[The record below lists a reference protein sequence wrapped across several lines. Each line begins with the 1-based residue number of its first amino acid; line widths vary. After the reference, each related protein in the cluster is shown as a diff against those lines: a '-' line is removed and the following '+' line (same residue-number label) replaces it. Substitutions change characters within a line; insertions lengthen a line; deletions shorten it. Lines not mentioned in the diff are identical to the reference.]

1 MEKDK
6 SKLPATK
13 GRTRRGR
20 DDFRQNVKRTLAN
33 RVGLECS
40 NPDCRAHTSGP
51 QTDGSKALN
60 VGVAAHITAAARRG
74 PRFDPTITDK
84 ERAGASNGIW
94 LCQTCAH
101 KVDGDPVAYPAYLLR
116 GWKAQ
121 AEHEAKAR
129 LGKTK
134 DRTKSQKDYVS
145 SLKRIQKM
153 RDDLHRDLLKTPQ
166 ERMNLPRPAN
176 RRAKFAHDEIIVH
189 RIDDDTYPDIN
200 PARPGISP
208 WFKLELLDFYHGGL
222 HGIVAIEYVLI
233 DSETRNWALLPYPL
247 SDKQYPP
254 RFEKTKVFVTVKIP
268 WRYIL
273 HYDMRGDEYYN
284 FPHLYREFANAGEP
298 YEGRGFFLLRDD
310 KAYEFELPSENQID
324 LQALLSAADDP
335 GLHTDG

>member
-1 MEKDK
+1 MEKK
-6 SKLPATK
+6 ETAAKTK
-13 GRTRRGR
+13 RRGSR
-20 DDFRQNVKRTLAN
+20 DDFRQKVKRTLAN

-51 QTDGSKALN
+51 QTDASKALN
-60 VGVAAHITAAARRG
+60 VGVAAHITAAARGG
-74 PRFDPTITDK
+74 PRFDPTLTDN

-121 AEHEAKAR
+121 AEHEAKIR

-134 DRTKSQKDYVS
+134 GGTKSRKDYVNA
-145 SLKRIQKM
+145 LKRSQKM

-166 ERMNLPRPAN
+166 ERLNLPRPAN
-176 RRAKFAHDEIIVH
+176 RRAKFAHDEIIVR
-189 RIDDDTYPDIN
+189 RIDDDIYPDIQ
-200 PARPGISP
+200 PERPGISS

-222 HGIVAIEYVLI
+222 HGVVAIEYVLV
-233 DSETRNWALLPYPL
+233 DNETRNWALLPYPL

-254 RFEKTKVFVTVKIP
+254 KFHKAKVFVTVKIP

-273 HYDMRGDEYYN
+273 HYDMRGDEYYRC
-284 FPHLYREFANAGEP
+284 PHLYCEFGNAGEP
-298 YEGRGFFLLRDD
+298 YEGRGYFLVGDD
-310 KAYEFELPSENQID
+310 HAYEFELPAENQID
-324 LQALLSAADDP
+324 LQALLSAANDP
-335 GLHTDG
+335 THHTDG